1 MQKLRQKLL
10 DTDYFVSN
18 HYLEKYLDLV
28 SKPSAN
34 ALYTEQHHILPR
46 AYSRLIGKK
55 SPDDSKSNLVKLSFV
70 DHCRAHYYL
79 YHCTKGKLKKS
90 MAIAYVTMVGDWSK
104 LKEELSAEEYLVL
117 EQQRKQIIKDSSY
130 YWTEDEIAYVKTNY
144 RKLTKQEIAINL
156 NRTFKSVEQQINRLR
171 LSDRLWTAQQEEYLK
186 ANWSLKTATQI
197 AVELGKTRS
206 AVNHKVAR
214 LGLTK

>member
-10 DTDYFVSN
+10 DTGYFVQN
-18 HYLEKYLDLV
+18 DYLEKYLWLV
-28 SKPSAN
+28 NKPSAN
-34 ALYTEQHHILPR
+34 ALYTEQHHILPGS
-46 AYSRLIGKK
+46 YSRLTGKK

-90 MAIAYVTMVGDWSK
+90 MAIAYVTMVGDWAK
-104 LKEELSAEEYLVL
+104 LKEELSIDEYSEL
-117 EQQRKQIIKDSSY
+117 EQQRKQVRKDSAY
-130 YWTEDEIAYVKTNY
+130 YWTEDEIAYVKANY
-144 RKLTKQEIAINL
+144 KKLTKQEIAVNL

-171 LSDRLWTAQQEEYLK
+171 LSDRPWTPQQEDYLR
-186 ANWSLKTATQI
+186 ASWSFKTASQI
-197 AVELGKTRS
+197 ATELGKTKS

>member
-55 SPDDSKSNLVKLSFV
+55 SPDDSKSNLVKLSFA

-171 LSDRLWTAQQEEYLK
+171 LSDRPWTAQQEEYLK